1 MRSIGWL
8 NALTDDIHMSRTLN
22 GLAGWMNVFEQFDV
36 LHDTILTL
44 CMSLWPALPRSHT
57 YATMFCT
64 VACDVSLG
72 ETKKCNKYDVHFLV
86 EFIY

>member
-8 NALTDDIHMSRTLN
+8 DALTDDIHMSRTLN

-44 CMSLWPALPRSHT
+44 CMSCPAP

>member
-44 CMSLWPALPRSHT
+44 CMSLWPALPRSDP

-64 VACDVSLG
+64 VAVMCRWEKRKNVTNMMS
-72 ETKKCNKYDVHFLV
+72 TF
-86 EFIY
+86 